1 MSLERLAMKTKHT
14 PEPWK
19 WDESWGAIV
28 VDRPD
33 MQKLICPMWTGC
45 DRARMGRDVVDEDL
59 ANAARIVACV
69 NACDGINPGAVPDL
83 LAIVRAEY
91 DEHDG
96 FRTLPMGY
104 PADRA
109 AAICAAITKAEGGAH

>member
-1 MSLERLAMKTKHT
+1 MKTNQHT
-14 PEPWK
+14 PGPWK

-69 NACDGINPGAVPDL
+69 NACEGINPGAVPDL
-83 LAIVRAEY
+83 LAALKSC
-91 DEHDG
+91 
-96 FRTLPMGY
+96 LPDLAHYASNHG
-104 PADRA
+104 PGPDKRLDAARA
-109 AAICAAITKAEGGAH
+109 AIAKAEGGAS

>member
-1 MSLERLAMKTKHT
+1 MGTQHT
-14 PEPWK
+14 PGPWK

-59 ANAARIVACV
+59 ANARLIAA
-69 NACDGINPGAVPDL
+69 APDL
-83 LAIVRAEY
+83 LEACKIAE
-91 DEHDG
+91 G
-96 FRTLPMGY
+96 AFGALASVNNLPSGWHRSVVV
-104 PADRA
+104 PLL
-109 AAICAAITKAEGGAH
+109 AAIAKAEGGAE